1 VIRIYKA
8 LNRIIG
14 PVTAPFCQTP
24 AFLSHCVHSIETNS
38 ANLSTGLR
46 ELFPPGALTA
56 ELRGSGDP
64 AALYPDEARH
74 LQKAV
79 PKRAQE
85 FAAGRL
91 CARLLLSEF
100 GIHNFAVEVGAHR
113 QPLWPE
119 TLVGSI
125 THTTGF
131 CAAVAAPKKCL
142 RSVGIDTEIAG
153 SVKTELW
160 RSICTPSES
169 AWLRALPQSEQLAA
183 ATLIF
188 SAKEAFYKSQFP
200 LTQERLGFHDVSVVL
215 PAWGEKRGAFRI
227 VANCSIELQRSAALP
242 LQGQYLFHEQFITS
256 AIALA

>member
-1 VIRIYKA
+1 
-8 LNRIIG
+8 
-14 PVTAPFCQTP
+14 
-24 AFLSHCVHSIETNS
+24 VHSIETNPAS
-38 ANLSTGLR
+38 LSPLLR
-46 ELFPPGALTA
+46 ELFPQGALTA
-56 ELRGSGDP
+56 ELRGGGDP
-64 AALYPDEARH
+64 AALYPEEARY

-79 PKRAQE
+79 RKRVEE

-91 CARLLLSEF
+91 CARLLLREF
-100 GIHNFAVEVGAHR
+100 GIHDFPIEVGAHR

-119 TLVGSI
+119 ALVGSI

-131 CAAVAAPKKCL
+131 CAAVAAPKNCL

-160 RSICTPSES
+160 RGICTPAET
-169 AWLRALPQSEQLAA
+169 AWLHALPNSEQLAA
-183 ATLIF
+183 ATLMF

-200 LTQERLGFHDVSVVL
+200 LTQERLGFHDVSVEL
-215 PAWGEKRGAFRI
+215 PAWGEKRGTFRI
-227 VANCSIELQRSAALP
+227 IANCSIELERSAALP

>member
-1 VIRIYKA
+1 VQGI
-8 LNRIIG
+8 
-14 PVTAPFCQTP
+14 QSHP
-24 AFLSHCVHSIETNS
+24 ASM
-38 ANLSTGLR
+38 STRLC
-46 ELFPPGALTA
+46 ELFPQGALAA
-56 ELRGSGDP
+56 ELRGAGDP
-64 AALYPDEARH
+64 GALYAEEARH
-74 LQKAV
+74 VQKAV
-79 PKRAQE
+79 RKRAEE

-100 GIHNFAVEVGAHR
+100 GIRNFAIEVGAHR

-131 CAAVAAPKKCL
+131 CAAVAARKKCL
-142 RSVGIDTEIAG
+142 RSVGIDTELAG

-160 RSICTPSES
+160 RGICTPSET
-169 AWLRALPQSEQLAA
+169 AWLRSLPQCEQLAA

-200 LTQERLGFHDVSVVL
+200 LTQERLGFHDVSVEL
-215 PAWGEKRGAFRI
+215 PVWNAKRGAFRI
-227 VANCSIELQRSAALP
+227 SANRSIALEGSAALP
-242 LQGQYLFHEQFITS
+242 LQGQYLFHEQFITA

>member
-1 VIRIYKA
+1 
-8 LNRIIG
+8 
-14 PVTAPFCQTP
+14 
-24 AFLSHCVHSIETNS
+24 VHSIETNPAS
-38 ANLSTGLR
+38 LSPRLC
-46 ELFPPGALTA
+46 ELFPRGAFTA
-56 ELRGSGDP
+56 ELRGGGDP
-64 AALYPDEARH
+64 SALYPEEARY

-79 PKRAQE
+79 RKRAEE

-91 CARLLLSEF
+91 CARLLLREF
-100 GIHNFAVEVGAHR
+100 GIQKFAIEVGAHR

-119 TLVGSI
+119 SLVGSI

-131 CAAVAAPKKCL
+131 CAAVAAPKECL
-142 RSVGIDTEIAG
+142 RSVGIDTEITG

-160 RSICTPSES
+160 RGICTPSET
-169 AWLRALPQSEQLAA
+169 AWLRTLPDSEQLAA
-183 ATLIF
+183 ATLMF

-200 LTQERLGFHDVSVVL
+200 LTQERLGFHDVSVEL

-227 VANCSIELQRSAALP
+227 IANCSIELERSAALP